1 MEKSKYMQHL
11 REEIAVLME
20 RPVSLGR
27 AEEIC
32 AYADTICA
40 IRKLDGAEP
49 VENHDGFT
57 RENAERWVQ
66 HMQNADGS
74 TGPNWTLEQATAV
87 ANSIGVH
94 TDPWVWFAA
103 MNMMYSDYWESATRY
118 GVDRPEYY
126 ADLAKEFLFDKDMK
140 EIVAAYDMDSEEY
153 KAVAYLYKMMRG
165 ETSIADEV
173 DLGE

>member
-32 AYADTICA
+32 AYADALCA

-49 VENHDGFT
+49 VENHDAFT
-57 RENAERWVQ
+57 REDAERWVQ

-74 TGPNWTLEQATAV
+74 TGPKRIRWSRT
-87 ANSIGVH
+87 
-94 TDPWVWFAA
+94 
-103 MNMMYSDYWESATRY
+103 
-118 GVDRPEYY
+118 
-126 ADLAKEFLFDKDMK
+126 
-140 EIVAAYDMDSEEY
+140 
-153 KAVAYLYKMMRG
+153 
-165 ETSIADEV
+165 
-173 DLGE
+173 